1 LVGTHVR
8 NPVLWI
14 ADLDQGGLVFGVGTR
29 STPEGIFRGSA
40 PDRRSALLRVSAHPL
55 LTSLVDRPSPS
66 EVWAELVGD
75 RPLHWCRGLS
85 VNWTSPRPFS
95 VETTRQA
102 KILGVLKVREFFFAW
117 EEGRRYTFY
126 ATEAN
131 LPLFHG
137 VAEDY
142 IVEPDGPNRCTFT
155 WKIALAPTLIGKA
168 GGAAYG
174 LLFNSVFKD
183 TTRYFAVA

>member
-1 LVGTHVR
+1 MAALQIV
-8 NPVLWI
+8 
-14 ADLDQGGLVFGVGTR
+14 DQRFF
-29 STPEGIFRGSA
+29 ESA
-40 PDRRSALLRVSAHPL
+40 PIRYSHRWSIG
-55 LTSLVDRPSPS
+55 RPPS

-75 RPLHWCRGLS
+75 RPLHWCRGLT

-131 LPLFHG
+131 LPLFHR

-168 GGAAYG
+168 GEPRTACCSTASLRTPRAISRSHERSERASGVLFESHCAIHGARA
-174 LLFNSVFKD
+174 SPD
-183 TTRYFAVA
+183 TRI

>member
-1 LVGTHVR
+1 VFVAALQ
-8 NPVLWI
+8 PV
-14 ADLDQGGLVFGVGTR
+14 DQGFF
-29 STPEGIFRGSA
+29 ESA
-40 PDRRSALLRVSAHPL
+40 PTRYSHRWSIA
-55 LTSLVDRPSPS
+55 RPSS

-75 RPLHWCRGLS
+75 RPLHWCRGLT
-85 VNWTSPRPFS
+85 VTWTSPRPFS

-102 KILGVLKVREFFFAW
+102 KILGVLKVREYFFAW

-131 LPLFHG
+131 LPLFHR

-183 TTRYFAVA
+183 TTRYFRRLIAAASAASDEPA

>member
-1 LVGTHVR
+1 VFVAALQ
-8 NPVLWI
+8 PV
-14 ADLDQGGLVFGVGTR
+14 DKGFF
-29 STPEGIFRGSA
+29 ESA
-40 PDRRSALLRVSAHPL
+40 PTRYSHRWSIA
-55 LTSLVDRPSPS
+55 RPSS

-75 RPLHWCRGLS
+75 RPLHWCRGLT

-95 VETTRQA
+95 VEATRQA
-102 KILGVLKVREFFFAW
+102 KILGVLKVRELFFAW

-131 LPLFHG
+131 LPLFHH

-155 WKIALAPTLIGKA
+155 WKIALAPTPIGKA
-168 GGAAYG
+168 GGAVYG

-183 TTRYFAVA
+183 TTRYFAAA

>member
-1 LVGTHVR
+1 MAALQIV
-8 NPVLWI
+8 
-14 ADLDQGGLVFGVGTR
+14 DQRFF
-29 STPEGIFRGSA
+29 ESA
-40 PDRRSALLRVSAHPL
+40 PIRYSHRWSIG
-55 LTSLVDRPSPS
+55 RPPS

-75 RPLHWCRGLS
+75 RPLHWCRGLT

-131 LPLFHG
+131 LPLFHSG
-137 VAEDY
+137 AEDY